1 MSFLSKVELKKQ
13 LRICGIK
20 VEGNYVKKSDIKKVL
35 ATDSFDSLF
44 EKPKVDDL
52 AKAAFLVHRLPKVAK
67 QNSKA
72 GVTWAY
78 VGTAI
83 LLGLN
88 ISKEDV
94 RYLTQFIQA
103 ADDLGVKAHK
113 EDINHLESLAV
124 KELMKIDREG
134 TLNLMKQ
141 AGISD
146 RDYGPQT

>member
-1 MSFLSKVELKKQ
+1 MSFLSKVELKKR
-13 LRICGIK
+13 LGI
-20 VEGNYVKKSDIKKVL
+20 NYVKKSDIKKVL
-35 ATDSFDSLF
+35 ATDSFDFDSLF

-67 QNSKA
+67 QKSKV

-83 LLGLN
+83 LLGLK

-94 RYLTQFIQA
+94 RYLTQFIQV
-103 ADDLGVKAHK
+103 ADDLGVKVHK
-113 EDINHLESLAV
+113 EDISHLESLAV